1 MCVIL
6 DTNMYGRFLNQQD
19 VDMEPVRNW
28 MKKHGKIVY
37 SPTSKM
43 KEELGKFSKMGNKFR
58 EYSRA
63 GKLKLI
69 DKNEVDT
76 TARKLDLDGLR
87 SNDSHIVALA
97 MCGNVKVLI
106 SEDIALHRD
115 FKKTG
120 GKVYQYK
127 NQKRLLGKDTCP

>member
-19 VDMEPVRNW
+19 TDMEPVRDW
-28 MKKHGKIVY
+28 MNKHGKIVY
-37 SPTSKM
+37 SETSKM
-43 KEELGKFSKMGNKFR
+43 VEELRKFPKMEVQLRGYR
-58 EYSRA
+58 QA

-69 DKNEVDT
+69 DKDKVDA
-76 TARKLDLDGLR
+76 TASKLDDLR

-106 SEDIALHRD
+106 SEDQALHQD

-120 GKVYQYK
+120 GKVYQYRK
-127 NQKRLLGKDTCP
+127 HIGLLKKDTCP